1 MKAMH
6 RLLVT
11 SAAYRLA
18 STPDPEGL
26 ARDPDNRYLWRF
38 ASRRLEAEA
47 VRDSVLAVAGN
58 LDPTMGG
65 PDLDNALG
73 LSSRRRSLYFRHAA
87 EKQMEFLTTFD
98 AANVSECYRRSQS
111 IVPQQALALANSSLA
126 LAQSRLLARALSK
139 EAGPDQVFVQAAFE
153 QVLGRPP
160 TADEQVACRKF
171 LADQAALLADRK
183 KLTAFGAGAPAPVPA
198 SADAALRAREGLIHV
213 LLNHHEF
220 VTIR

>member
-1 MKAMH
+1 
-6 RLLVT
+6 LLVT
-11 SAAYRLA
+11 SAAYRMG
-18 STPDPEGL
+18 STPEPDGL
-26 ARDPDNRYLWRF
+26 ARDPDERYLWRF
-38 ASRRLEAEA
+38 APRRLEAEA
-47 VRDSVLAVAGN
+47 VRDGVLAVAGN
-58 LDPTMGG
+58 LDGTMGG
-65 PDLDNALG
+65 PDLDHGLG